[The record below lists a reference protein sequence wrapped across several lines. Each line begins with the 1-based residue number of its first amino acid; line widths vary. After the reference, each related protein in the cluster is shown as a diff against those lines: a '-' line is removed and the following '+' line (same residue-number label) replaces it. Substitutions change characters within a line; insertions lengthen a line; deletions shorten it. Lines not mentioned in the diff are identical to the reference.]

1 MVNRH
6 EIRRLYGCTMVDTLA
21 DGRYD
26 AVILAVAH
34 REFADL
40 TAERLRRICK
50 PASVIYDVKNILPRD
65 AVDGS
70 L

>member
-1 MVNRH
+1 MINRPQ
-6 EIRRLYGCTMVDTLA
+6 E
-21 DGRYD
+21 GRYD

-34 REFADL
+34 QEFIRMSSQEVRAL
-40 TAERLRRICK
+40 CRPEAI
-50 PASVIYDVKNILPRD
+50 VYDVKHVLPTE